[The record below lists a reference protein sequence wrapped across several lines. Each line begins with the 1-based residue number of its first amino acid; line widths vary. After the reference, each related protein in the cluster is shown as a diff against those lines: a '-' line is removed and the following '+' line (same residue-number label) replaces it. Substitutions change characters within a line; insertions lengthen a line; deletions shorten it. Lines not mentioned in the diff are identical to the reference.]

1 MGETLLPKRI
11 ALPVFASDPLSSVAY
26 SPDEIFLVLSV
37 AGVSAYTY
45 SWKIG
50 IFIAFVLLIVVASY
64 RQNVQAY
71 QSGGGDY
78 EVATT
83 NLGSTAG
90 LGVASALWVDYV
102 LTVAVSISSATQY
115 AASLLPSWRGHEV
128 LIAIVAIVLL
138 VAVNLR
144 GVRESGKAFAV
155 PTYVF
160 MISMLAMVGW
170 GFGREL
176 LGGGLPDAATAEL
189 QLVAEDPYTAG
200 LSGLALAFLLLR
212 AFASGCAALTGVES
226 IANGVPAFRKPKGR
240 NAATTLLVLGVVAST
255 LAFSVVMLANIVD
268 IRVAE
273 DPEIQL
279 RQADGSP
286 LGPDF
291 HQAPLVSQLAEVI
304 FDHFPPGFFVVIV
317 A

>member
-1 MGETLLPKRI
+1 MGIVDVAKRALLGQKLRTSQMEETLLSKRI

-26 SPDEIFLVLSV
+26 APDQIFVVLSL
-37 AGVSAYTY
+37 AGVSAYAY
-45 SWKIG
+45 SWKVG
-50 IFIAFVLLIVVASY
+50 LLIALVLLVVVASY

-90 LGVASALWVDYV
+90 LGVASALWVDHV

-128 LIAIVAIVLL
+128 LIAVGAILLL

-160 MISMLAMVGW
+160 MAAMLLMVGW
-170 GFGREL
+170 GFGRR
-176 LGGGLPDAATAEL
+176 PRR
-189 QLVAEDPYTAG
+189 AG
-200 LSGLALAFLLLR
+200 PLR
-212 AFASGCAALTGVES
+212 GARARIPT
-226 IANGVPAFRKPKGR
+226 
-240 NAATTLLVLGVVAST
+240 
-255 LAFSVVMLANIVD
+255 
-268 IRVAE
+268 
-273 DPEIQL
+273 
-279 RQADGSP
+279 
-286 LGPDF
+286 
-291 HQAPLVSQLAEVI
+291 
-304 FDHFPPGFFVVIV
+304 PP
-317 A
+317 